1 VRHWVFCLEGPSE
14 KALLQ
19 GLLPKLIAPD
29 IQVVYLV
36 FEGKQDLEKRL
47 LRRLRGWQLPDTQFV
62 VLRDKDAGDCKA
74 IKQHLV
80 SIVHQAGRATETLVR
95 IACHEIESW
104 YLGDLKAVE
113 QGLGVTGLARQQNK
127 RQYRNPDDRVVKP
140 AKELVDLTKGKYQK
154 LAGSRE
160 IGSYLDLDNNQ
171 SKRFQVFVSGLR
183 KLVGTDKISPKNV
196 KQ

>member
-1 VRHWVFCLEGPSE
+1 M
-14 KALLQ
+14 
-19 GLLPKLIAPD
+19 
-29 IQVVYLV
+29 VYLV

-74 IKQHLV
+74 IKQHLIS
-80 SIVHQAGRATETLVR
+80 SIAHQAGRATETLVR

-113 QGLGVTGLARQQNK
+113 QGLGVAGLARQQNK

-140 AKELVDLTKGKYQK
+140 SKELVDLTKGKYQK

-171 SKRFQVFVSGLR
+171 SKSFQVFVSGLR
-183 KLVGTDKISPKNV
+183 KLVGTDKMSPKEQFETV
-196 KQ
+196 KCN

>member
-1 VRHWVFCLEGPSE
+1 MRHWVFCLEGPSE

-19 GLLPKLIAPD
+19 GLLPKLITPD
-29 IQVVYLV
+29 IHVVYLV

-47 LRRLRGWQLPDTQFV
+47 LRKLRGWQLPDTQFV

-74 IKQHLV
+74 IKQHLI
-80 SIVHQAGRATETLVR
+80 SIAHQAGCATEILVR

-104 YLGDLKAVE
+104 YLGGLKAVE
-113 QGLGVTGLARQQNK
+113 QGLGVAGLARQQNK

-183 KLVGTDKISPKNV
+183 RLVGTDKISPKNV